1 MFVNSLLSRMA
12 ITWTNDII
20 ESTANKTTRNDELDS
35 QAMHTEDILD
45 SKTRSV
51 EATSDRCNS
60 INNASPHEITHSR
73 IQELTKEN
81 IELKSKLN
89 CFICRQNLFTH
100 VLIPCGHLVCGN
112 CVKLTC
118 CCCSLRIERYHQCT
132 LPSYPHTTG
141 HTVTLSSSINT
152 LGAFSR

>member
-1 MFVNSLLSRMA
+1 MT

-20 ESTANKTTRNDELDS
+20 GGTTKKMARNDELDS
-35 QAMHTEDILD
+35 QSIHIEDYLD

-51 EATSDRCNS
+51 GELSNGCNS
-60 INNASPHEITHSR
+60 ICNASPYEITHSR
-73 IQELTKEN
+73 VQELTKEN
-81 IELKSKLN
+81 MELKSKLN

-118 CCCSLRIERYHQCT
+118 CCCSLRIDRYHTCT
-132 LPSYPHTTG
+132 LPSFPHSTG
-141 HTVTLSSSINT
+141 HTVSFSS
-152 LGAFSR
+152 